1 MEELQSDYVSSIR
14 ENFPGFFEKKDEVY
28 PFVFDFNGKDSAED
42 GFPEVLDLSAFFIPK
57 EDGLTTHKVEEGKS
71 IFATAFK
78 NKNFKDEEMD
88 TQEISENDIEAENMR
103 RIKNMT
109 SEDITAA
116 REEILERFDPSIIE
130 FLKQRKANETKVKT
144 SAAAGDISKFRL
156 KRMEGETETS
166 KKNEEIIEPINE
178 EVKNLEFFNFDDPS
192 GSEENAKFSRLA
204 MNAVQMDL
212 ASKSY
217 GLTAPRQQTAWIS
230 IFDKL
235 AASTLVS
242 ENKTKLEF
250 AADVKPASDGSWMFV
265 PIRRVLDAVEDK
277 RPPSPDDAEIIR
289 LTFLFSV
296 LFLKRQST
304 LMHMFGSPSDALC
317 CVAEVFLLGPE
328 IYHDNI
334 IDKAITVLLDEYFIP
349 YGEKGK
355 LAFAAT
361 KPIARL
367 DAFLPFY
374 YDLMK
379 KYEQYGG
386 GCSNFSRTLFMMAC
400 MNSVSQDALLLLL
413 NVWDPG
419 CAIVRQCD
427 ISSSH
432 MQPLLHYLI
441 NTRKANHFFVES
453 ELFLQYG
460 RLLTL
465 YAVAIRD
472 EKVLRQR
479 NPGLFNLAAT
489 EIGEFIK
496 FWKTSKQDD
505 IARREEVSFL
515 SEKLTEATSPF
526 INF

>member
-1 MEELQSDYVSSIR
+1 MKTWIL
-14 ENFPGFFEKKDEVY
+14 KK
-28 PFVFDFNGKDSAED
+28 
-42 GFPEVLDLSAFFIPK
+42 
-57 EDGLTTHKVEEGKS
+57 
-71 IFATAFK
+71 
-78 NKNFKDEEMD
+78 
-88 TQEISENDIEAENMR
+88 ISENDIEIENMR
-103 RIKNMT
+103 KIKNMT
-109 SEDITAA
+109 LEDIAAA
-116 REEILERFDPSIIE
+116 RDEILERFDPSIIE
-130 FLKQRKANETKVKT
+130 FLKRRKVNETKGET
-144 SAAAGDISKFRL
+144 SAAYNDSKKKVSKFRL
-156 KRMEGETETS
+156 KRMEGETETPHKS
-166 KKNEEIIEPINE
+166 EEINEPANE

-192 GSEENAKFSRLA
+192 GSDKNAKFSRLA

-235 AASTLVS
+235 AAPNSSSESDELINLAIQNISKIKELYIEEVLVS

-277 RPPSPDDAEIIR
+277 RPPSADDAEIIR

-304 LMHMFGSPSDALC
+304 LMHLFASPSDALC

-328 IYHDNI
+328 IFHDNI
-334 IDKAITVLLDEYFIP
+334 IDRAITVLLDEYFIP

-386 GCSNFSRTLFMMAC
+386 GCSTFSRTLFMMAC

-419 CAIVRQCD
+419 CVIVRQCD

-432 MQPLLHYLI
+432 MQPILQYLI
-441 NTRKANHFFVES
+441 NNRKANHFYIES

-472 EKVLRQR
+472 EKVIRQR

-515 SEKLTEATSPF
+515 SEKLIEATSSF